1 MTQKK
6 TEQSLLTQLNK
17 WLNELSKLKNES
29 FRLVP
34 QAYCLSAF
42 VLLQQARQ
50 SLKKEILNEDN

>member
-6 TEQSLLTQLNK
+6 TEQSFIKQINK
-17 WLNELSKLKNES
+17 CLNELSKLKNES

-50 SLKKEILNEDN
+50 SLKEEILNEDN

>member
-6 TEQSLLTQLNK
+6 TEQSFLKQINNC
-17 WLNELSKLKNES
+17 LNELSKLKNES